1 MRERTFRFRR
11 RFGPSVGGWVGG
23 WRAKKLPKSP
33 FLSQKNRRKLFDL
46 LIDLNKGEEGDIL
59 NGKASIPNGQKFDD
73 KDELDFD

>member
-11 RFGPSVGGWVGG
+11 RSGRFGPSVGG